1 MTTSLPQIPGH
12 NLLTNSRL
20 SCRRRCARQHLY
32 RYEMGIR
39 KNGDAKPLRLGGAVH
54 KGLEALAQYGPGL
67 DFVSTATQCY
77 EELPDWANTDE
88 GVQAWLIERETVA
101 RMLAGYHWY
110 WSQQTEPTVTV
121 AEYVAVELAFEL
133 PIRNPDTGKATNAF
147 KVGGKIDAIVK
158 LNDGRMAVMEHK
170 TTSDDIDAGAVYWQR
185 LTIDDQI
192 SLYYV
197 AARELGYDVQTVLYD
212 VLAKPTIR
220 PKAVPIL
227 DPAGMKIVVSNAML
241 GSLPSCQPLDMK
253 TALRCRVENKNGTPK
268 QTPADDSQFTW
279 TRLETPAEW
288 GERFAADIVADPTR
302 YFARR
307 DIPRLESDLDEFK
320 RSLWDTQQEI
330 RQSQLKGWHQR
341 NTNACVQYST
351 PCEYLS
357 LCHNGID
364 PNNIPSGFAR
374 VETLHPELQGE
385 AE

>member
-110 WSQQTEPTVTV
+110 WSQQSEPTVTV

-147 KVGGKIDAIVK
+147 KVGGKIDAIVR
-158 LNDGRMAVMEHK
+158 LNDGRLAVMEHK

-197 AARELGYDVQTVLYD
+197 AAREIGYDVQTVLYD

-220 PKAVPIL
+220 PRAVPVL
-227 DPAGMKIVVSNAML
+227 DSNGAKIV
-241 GSLPSCQPLDMK
+241 LDAK
-253 TALRCRVENKNGTPK
+253 GERVLTAKGEPR
-268 QTPADDSQFTW
+268 QTGDTEKGYVLQ

-288 GERFAADIVADPTR
+288 GERFAADIVADPSR

-374 VETLHPELQGE
+374 VEHLHPELQGD